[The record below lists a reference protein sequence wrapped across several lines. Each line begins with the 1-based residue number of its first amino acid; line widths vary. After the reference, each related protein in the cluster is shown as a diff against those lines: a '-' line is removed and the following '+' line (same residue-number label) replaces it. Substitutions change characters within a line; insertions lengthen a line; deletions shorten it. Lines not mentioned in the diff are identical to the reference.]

1 MNFANS
7 IFLEDNGSIQ
17 SAEYFPL
24 IVTISSYI
32 KKEEAFP
39 TFENIMHSIY
49 DYQSESMKITT
60 EVFNWPYW
68 LLKYITQFYDDVNEN
83 TLSKFSLPFASLIES
98 QILSLKL
105 QYQEI
110 YHEKYNGL
118 LLATYILMRFKS
130 QLAIT
135 LINDK
140 HIKE

>member
-1 MNFANS
+1 MNLANS
-7 IFLEDNGSIQ
+7 IFLEDNGPIQ

-105 QYQEI
+105 QYPFFSS
-110 YHEKYNGL
+110 HLKNGVN
-118 LLATYILMRFKS
+118 ILQHSIFF
-130 QLAIT
+130 
-135 LINDK
+135 LIQFF
-140 HIKE
+140 